1 MIWLALIVIDGVL
14 VVCGTYLIVHG
25 HPWFALLLF
34 LMAAFT
40 SVRSTPK

>member
-1 MIWLALIVIDGVL
+1 MIWLALIVIDSVL
-14 VVCGTYLIVHG
+14 VVCGTYLVIQG

-40 SVRSTPK
+40 SVRSGSK